1 MNNFSR
7 PDSSHSGLSQSSFSQ
22 SSFSEAD
29 GEIGGADLSNGLS
42 LDARRRRIRFRA
54 WHRGT
59 REMDMVL
66 GPFADAELDG
76 LDEETVG
83 ELERL
88 MALPDRDLFTWF
100 STGAVPPEQD
110 TPIFRRIKAFHTH
123 SSPINI

>member
-1 MNNFSR
+1 MNNFS
-7 PDSSHSGLSQSSFSQ
+7 DSRFSEPR
-22 SSFSEAD
+22 FSEAD
-29 GEIGGADLSNGLS
+29 GNVAGADLSDGLS

-66 GPFADAELDG
+66 GPFVDAQLDA
-76 LDEETVG
+76 LDDETVA

-100 STGAVPPEQD
+100 STGEVPPEND
-110 TPIFRRIKAFHTH
+110 TPIFRLIKAFHTH
-123 SSPINI
+123 TSPKDL

>member
-1 MNNFSR
+1 MNNFSE
-7 PDSSHSGLSQSSFSQ
+7 PNFPQAG
-22 SSFSEAD
+22 FSE
-29 GEIGGADLSNGLS
+29 GGANGETGDLSNGLT

-66 GPFADAELDG
+66 GPYVDAELDA
-76 LDEETVG
+76 LDAETVG

-100 STGAVPPEQD
+100 STGDVPPEQD

-123 SSPINI
+123 TSPKDL

>member
-1 MNNFSR
+1 MN
-7 PDSSHSGLSQSSFSQ
+7 
-22 SSFSEAD
+22 SFSEAD
-29 GEIGGADLSNGLS
+29 GDAQGADLSGGLA

-66 GPFADAELDG
+66 GPFVDAELDA
-76 LDEETVG
+76 LDEETVA

-100 STGAVPPEQD
+100 STGEVPPAND

-123 SSPINI
+123 QSPINV

>member
-1 MNNFSR
+1 MNNFSQAN
-7 PDSSHSGLSQSSFSQ
+7 PPGSGFSEEG
-22 SSFSEAD
+22 FSEAG
-29 GEIGGADLSNGLS
+29 GEAAGADLSNGLS
-42 LDARRRRIRFRA
+42 LDARLRRIRFRA

-66 GPFADAELDG
+66 GPFVDAELDA
-76 LDEETVG
+76 LDAETVA

-100 STGAVPPEQD
+100 STGAVPPEND

-123 SSPINI
+123 TSPKDL

>member
-1 MNNFSR
+1 MNNFSQ
-7 PDSSHSGLSQSSFSQ
+7 PG
-22 SSFSEAD
+22 FSESASED
-29 GEIGGADLSNGLS
+29 HSADLSGGLS

-66 GPFADAELDG
+66 GPFVDAELEK

-83 ELERL
+83 ALERL

-100 STGAVPPEQD
+100 STGEVPPDND

-123 SSPINI
+123 QSPVHL